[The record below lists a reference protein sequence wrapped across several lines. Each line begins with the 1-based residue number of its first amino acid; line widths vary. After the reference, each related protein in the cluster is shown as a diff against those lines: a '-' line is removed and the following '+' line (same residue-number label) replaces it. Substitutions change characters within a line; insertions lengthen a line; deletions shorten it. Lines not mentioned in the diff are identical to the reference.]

1 MRLQIVDK
9 HFVSDLLFRIHCSM
23 GISMAYA
30 QKYATHTAGAQR
42 KNLINWTVIQF
53 VASQIKN
60 TANDM
65 PAERFSIER
74 LGLVVVME
82 NTEEWLV
89 V

>member
-1 MRLQIVDK
+1 
-9 HFVSDLLFRIHCSM
+9 M